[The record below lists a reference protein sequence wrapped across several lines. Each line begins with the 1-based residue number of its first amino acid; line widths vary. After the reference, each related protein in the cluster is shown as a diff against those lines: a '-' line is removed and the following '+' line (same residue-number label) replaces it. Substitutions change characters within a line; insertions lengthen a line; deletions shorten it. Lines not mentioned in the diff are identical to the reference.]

1 MRLEITGIFASHAE
15 EELDDKTMTGSAP
28 YALDAPLP
36 DNHPA
41 VAGGRVG
48 VLLVNLGTPDAPATG
63 AVRRYLAEFLSDRRI
78 VDYPRLLWLPL
89 LHGIIL
95 NTRPPKTA
103 RAYAKIW
110 RAESNESPLRY
121 FTRRQ
126 AEELG
131 ERLGGGV
138 IVDWAMRYGAPS
150 VADRLKAMKEAGADR
165 ILVIALYPQYSATTT
180 ASVNDAVFAAVAA
193 LRWQPAIRLA
203 PPFHDEPAYIE
214 ALAASARAAFA
225 ASIPERVI
233 LSFHGLPE
241 RLLAAGDPY
250 HCHCQKTARLLRE
263 KMGWRDDYAPLAFQ
277 SKFGPEKWLG
287 PSTVELIDKAAA
299 DGVKHLAVMTPGFVA
314 DCIETLEE
322 IAIAGKE
329 RFLEAGGE
337 DFTAVPCLNDNEGMA
352 ALLETV
358 ARRELAGWIGREVAG
373 CRA

>member
-1 MRLEITGIFASHAE
+1 MSESGPAAKAAPNAPWP
-15 EELDDKTMTGSAP
+15 DD
-28 YALDAPLP
+28 
-36 DNHPA
+36 HPA
-41 VAGGRVG
+41 FADGRVG
-48 VLLVNLGTPDAPATG
+48 VLLVNLGTPDAPTKR

-78 VDYPRLLWLPL
+78 VDYPRALWLPL
-89 LHGIIL
+89 LYGIIL

-103 RAYAKIW
+103 RAYARIW
-110 RAESNESPLRY
+110 RAGSNESPLRY
-121 FTRRQ
+121 YTRRQ

-131 ERLGGGV
+131 TRLGASV

-150 VADRLKAMKEAGADR
+150 IAERLEAMKEAGADR

-214 ALAASARAAFA
+214 ALAASAREAFA
-225 ASIPERVI
+225 ASRPERII

-263 KMGWRDDYAPLAFQ
+263 KMGWREDYAPLAFQ

-287 PSTVELIDKAAA
+287 PSTVGSIDQAAA
-299 DGVKHLAVMTPGFVA
+299 DGVKSLAVMTPGFVA

-322 IAIAGKE
+322 IAIAGRE
-329 RFLEAGGE
+329 RFVEAGGAE
-337 DFTAVPCLNDNEGMA
+337 FAAVPCLNDSQAMT
-352 ALLETV
+352 ALLEKI
-358 ARRELAGWIGREVAG
+358 ARRELGGWIG
-373 CRA
+373 